1 MIKLKQVL
9 TVLGK
14 GVLVFETDFP
24 DGTVKNVQIDLS
36 ELEDRLKQL
45 RQLLGRDLTTDDLR
59 DVLKTLFNQIRKGQQ
74 PFPQKFDY
82 TALIGVDFEQ

>member
-1 MIKLKQVL
+1 MIKLKQVS

-14 GVLVFETDFP
+14 VSLIFEADFP
-24 DGTVKNVQIDLS
+24 DGTTKTVEVDVG
-36 ELEDRLKQL
+36 ELEERLKQL

-59 DVLKTLFNQIRKGQQ
+59 DVLKTLFNQLRQGQQ

-82 TALIGVDFEQ
+82 NSLIGVDFEQ

>member
-9 TVLGK
+9 TVFGK

-24 DGTVKNVQIDLS
+24 DGTVKNVQIDVS

-59 DVLKTLFNQIRKGQQ
+59 DVLKTLFNQMRQGQT
-74 PFPQKFDY
+74 PFQQKFDY
-82 TALIGVDFEQ
+82 TALIGVDLEQ

>member
-1 MIKLKQVL
+1 MIKLKQVS

-14 GVLVFETDFP
+14 GLLIFEADFP
-24 DGTVKNVQIDLS
+24 DGTTKTVQIDLS
-36 ELEDRLKQL
+36 DLEERLKQV
-45 RQLLGRDLTTDDLR
+45 RQLLGRDLTTDDLK
-59 DVLKTLFNQIRKGQQ
+59 DVVKIVISQIRAGIQ